1 MYLVELIW
9 VERHNGF
16 ISEKNATVRI
26 FRTEEEAIKTLDEL
40 FNCYYLN
47 GDIFVRTAQ
56 NFVLISKRI
65 NGEMTYK
72 GRISL
77 FDID

>member
-16 ISEKNATVRI
+16 ISEKNATVRL
-26 FRTEEEAIKTLDEL
+26 FRTEAEATKTLDEL
-40 FNCYYLN
+40 FNCYYLK
-47 GDIFVRTAQ
+47 GDIYVKTAQ
-56 NFVLISKRI
+56 NFMLISKRLTC
-65 NGEMTYK
+65 ERTYK
-72 GRISL
+72 GRISF

>member
-9 VERHNGF
+9 VVRRKGF

-40 FNCYYLN
+40 FNCHYLN
-47 GDIFVRTAQ
+47 GDIFVKTAQ
-56 NFVLISKRI
+56 NFKLVSKRI
-65 NGEMTYK
+65 IEETTYK
-72 GRISL
+72 GRISRI
-77 FDID
+77 DID